1 MALVLQHDFQ
11 STPARI
17 QRAFGRGSLQHPLTT
32 DIAYKNGPVL
42 GYHRVAEFMQG
53 ILALIGNLGM
63 DGTNAIFL
71 FGPLR
76 TGKRLFLSTIP
87 MALQFLAVGR
97 GGGSF
102 HPQIHAHAARS
113 GRRNGRNLNHDI
125 EIPASTNVLV
135 KIARTKLVVG

>member
-1 MALVLQHDFQ
+1 
-11 STPARI
+11 
-17 QRAFGRGSLQHPLTT
+17 
-32 DIAYKNGPVL
+32 
-42 GYHRVAEFMQG
+42 VAEFMQG

-63 DGTNAIFL
+63 NRTHAIFL

-87 MALQFLAVGR
+87 VALQFLAVGC

-113 GRRNGRNLNHDI
+113 GRRNGRNLNHNI

-135 KIARTKLVVG
+135 KITSAQFVVG